1 MMKHPILLAK
11 NIGWQETSAEQK
23 KDREAKK
30 LRYKTILAAK
40 VEEERKEALQQE
52 KLKEKNG
59 ITEKEV
65 VVKKRTGKQF
75 SKAVLIGLLNL
86 IRFALA
92 MVGVL
97 VLIDPTL
104 REAFLQEVLNFIA

>member
-1 MMKHPILLAK
+1 M
-11 NIGWQETSAEQK
+11 
-23 KDREAKK
+23 
-30 LRYKTILAAK
+30 RYKTILAAK

-59 ITEKEV
+59 ITGKEV
-65 VVKKRTGKQF
+65 VVKKRTRKQF
-75 SKAVLIGLLNL
+75 FKAILMGLLNL
-86 IRFALA
+86 IRFTLA

-104 REAFLQEVLNFIA
+104 REAFFQEILNFIP